1 VIERL
6 EYGDAIG
13 VPIALELRSGN
24 TVTAAEPGFQKQF
37 ETLVHDINARWDT
50 IRGIEKYEIG
60 AINAQMEKLR
70 LHQQRLHRSRNLD
83 QDVRQARL
91 QPLQESM
98 AKLQAGY
105 EELAR
110 NARDLRQQQEEDFLV
125 YHLAT

>member
-1 VIERL
+1 
-6 EYGDAIG
+6 
-13 VPIALELRSGN
+13 
-24 TVTAAEPGFQKQF
+24 
-37 ETLVHDINARWDT
+37 LVHDINARWDT
-50 IRGIEKYEIG
+50 IRGVEKYEIG

-98 AKLQAGY
+98 AKLQAAY

-125 YHLAT
+125 YHLATEKNGACPSAKSCIIITPIG